1 MNWTLSICWCGG
13 GTQGPS
19 SIQMS
24 LGWLGNSW
32 AARRHRLESSGYS
45 AKLTGRIAAWLKHRF
60 GFGFGLKKSNFK
72 STCGT
77 IQFNYCPLALF
88 YIVHSRMNWF
98 TFTLSARNF
107 SCAMYQPGSLVGK
120 KVDSCLSR
128 QSFEVA
134 AIRLSECFPRADRE
148 KRILFRSFCEIRLR
162 LNLVNSFVI
171 FVISGSNSAN
181 SICISK

>member
-1 MNWTLSICWCGG
+1 MQVQLPRLQPESPMTQELRLIGTSKRSHRSQTWGSICWCGG

-60 GFGFGLKKSNFK
+60 GFGFGFKKSNFK

-120 KVDSCLSR
+120 KLKQTR
-128 QSFEVA
+128 A
-134 AIRLSECFPRADRE
+134 RLLLEPAEF
-148 KRILFRSFCEIRLR
+148 
-162 LNLVNSFVI
+162 
-171 FVISGSNSAN
+171 
-181 SICISK
+181 